1 MKYLNQKGFAIVTV
15 LMMFT
20 IAFLGLYSLS
30 KLGGTSLR
38 TQNLKIKSAQA
49 FYLAEAAVNKAK
61 ADLVGNFFSDPLA
74 NEGVVYSLGDGE
86 YSYTVGAMDANYVR
100 IITGVGAIPDFTDTE
115 ATRSIS
121 VGVQATM
128 TTMSISFDNAIYAAD
143 DVEIN
148 GKPHTV
154 TGDVVAGDEIDCA
167 PSCSGISGGQTAYD
181 DDDYV
186 LPVVDLESLRAIAI
200 SQGNYYSED
209 DIASNGSLPGAPT
222 TFYYDPPAGTSLGT
236 PNIVFV
242 EGDLSIGGR
251 DTVGGLVVVV
261 GDYMTNPSWDS
272 SGVGNGDVDI
282 NGNGSV
288 DGFIYA
294 LDDVTKNGG
303 GGGVAV
309 DGGIIAWDK
318 TILNGKLTVNHNPT
332 YATTLSSYEVPSGSV
347 FDTVSWNDKG

>member
-1 MKYLNQKGFAIVTV
+1 MKPLNQKGFALVTV

-20 IAFLGLYSLS
+20 VAFLGLYSLS
-30 KLGGTSLR
+30 KLGGTSLQTQTR
-38 TQNLKIKSAQA
+38 TIKSTQA

-61 ADLVGNFFSDPLA
+61 ADLVGNFFDDPMD

-86 YSYTVGAMDANYVR
+86 YSYTVGPMDANYVR
-100 IITGVGAIPDFTDTE
+100 IITGVGAIPDFTNTE

-121 VGVQATM
+121 IGVQATM
-128 TTMSISFDNAIYAAD
+128 TTMGISFDNAIYAAD
-143 DVEIN
+143 DVDIN

-167 PSCSGISGGQTAYD
+167 PSCSGISGAQTEYD
-181 DDDYV
+181 DDNYA
-186 LPVVDLESLRAIAI
+186 LPVVDLAALKAIAI

-209 DIASNGSLPGAPT
+209 DIAPNGSLPGAPT
-222 TFYYDPPAGTSLGT
+222 TFYYDPPAGMSLGT
-236 PNIVFV
+236 PNVVFV
-242 EGDLSIGGR
+242 EGDLSIGGS

-261 GDYMTNPSWDS
+261 GDYMTNPNWDAN
-272 SGVGNGDVDI
+272 GVGNGDVDI

-294 LDDVTKNGG
+294 LDDVIKNGG
-303 GGGVAV
+303 GSGTNV

-318 TILNGKLTVNHNPT
+318 TILNGKLTVSHNAT
-332 YATTLSSYEVPSGSV
+332 YASTLSSYEVPSSSV
-347 FDTVSWNDKG
+347 FDTISWNDQG